1 LDLRGV
7 LTMSKRKRFD
17 VALGVVFVA
26 AALSLHVAL
35 NTAEATDNWFN
46 AGIANFSDVAAQTAP
61 TSGIKL
67 TSTQRAGWSS
77 PTSIGS
83 GELNIPLQSSINIK
97 RLDGWFGEQGQAA
110 IGSAGGLQ
118 FGTATG
124 TLTARNLTTT
134 NLCTTLRRTGYVS
147 ASSSG
152 AATGQRTN
160 LSTGTFLR
168 GSATGE
174 GGFFCVG
181 KFMVSDA
188 TIVTTGRTFMGLQSS
203 GAAPTDQDPAAETNV
218 FGVGN
223 GSGDTNLKMYM
234 SGAAAQTPVN
244 LGASFPVNG
253 TTNTDCYELDLYAPP
268 NASYIGWQV
277 TDMATGAGSSGT
289 QSTSANLVSSGTL
302 LYPTFWRS
310 NSTTAAAVGID
321 LISFVCETDY

>member
-46 AGIANFSDVAAQTAP
+46 AGIANFSDNAAPTAP
-61 TSGIKL
+61 TAGIKL
-67 TSTQRAGWSS
+67 ASVQRAGWSS
-77 PTSIGS
+77 PTATGS
-83 GELNIPLQSSINIK
+83 GEIGIPLQENINIK
-97 RLDGWFGEQGQAA
+97 RLDGWFGEQGQAVV
-110 IGSAGGLQ
+110 GTVGGLQ
-118 FGTATG
+118 ATGVVG
-124 TLTARNLTTT
+124 TLTLRTLATT
-134 NLCTTLRRTGYVS
+134 NLCTTLRRTGFVS
-147 ASSSG
+147 AATAAS
-152 AATGQRTN
+152 ATGLRTN
-160 LSTGTFLR
+160 LSTGTWLR
-168 GSATGE
+168 GSASGE

-188 TIVTTGRTFMGLQSS
+188 TIVTTGRTFLGLQSS
-203 GAAPTDQDPAAETNV
+203 GSAPTDQDPAAETNV

-268 NASYIGWQV
+268 DASYIGWQV
-277 TDMATGAGSSGT
+277 TDMATGAGSNGT
-289 QSTSANLVSSGTL
+289 QSTSANLVGSGTL

>member
-1 LDLRGV
+1 
-7 LTMSKRKRFD
+7 M
-17 VALGVVFVA
+17 
-26 AALSLHVAL
+26 ALSLLWLCAIIAFAIYVYAIAHREDQAPVTSVNASHSVHMSR
-35 NTAEATDNWFN
+35 AT
-46 AGIANFSDVAAQTAP
+46 
-61 TSGIKL
+61 
-67 TSTQRAGWSS
+67 
-77 PTSIGS
+77 
-83 GELNIPLQSSINIK
+83 
-97 RLDGWFGEQGQAA
+97 
-110 IGSAGGLQ
+110 GGLQ
-118 FGTATG
+118 AASATG
-124 TLTARNLTTT
+124 TLTARTLATT

-147 ASSSG
+147 AATSG
-152 AATGQRTN
+152 AATGQGPN

-168 GSATGE
+168 GSGTGE

-188 TIVTTGRTFMGLQSS
+188 VIVTTGRTFMGLQSS

-268 NASYIGWQV
+268 DASYIGWQV

-289 QSTSANLVSSGTL
+289 QSTSANLVGSGTL

>member
-1 LDLRGV
+1 MAHIRKLV
-7 LTMSKRKRFD
+7 LSPTVRRVSLC
-17 VALGVVFVA
+17 VIAAILALQVIQIGTRDA
-26 AALSLHVAL
+26 G
-35 NTAEATDNWFN
+35 ATDNWFN
-46 AGIANFSDVAAQTAP
+46 AGVANFSDVAAQTAP
-61 TSGIKL
+61 TSGIKF

-83 GELNIPLQSSINIK
+83 GELNIPLQSNINVK
-97 RLDGWFGEQGQAA
+97 RLDGWYGEQGQTT
-110 IGSAGGLQ
+110 IGSIGGLQ
-118 FGTATG
+118 AASATG
-124 TLTARNLTTT
+124 TLTARTLATT

-147 ASSSG
+147 AATSG

-188 TIVTTGRTFMGLQSS
+188 TIVTTGRTFVGLQSS

-223 GSGDTNLKMYM
+223 GSGDTNLEMYM

-268 NASYIGWQV
+268 DASYIGWQV

-289 QSTSANLVSSGTL
+289 QSTSANLVGSGTL